1 MIKPLKDWNK
11 FWFEPQTAHVLGLAR
26 IAIGLITIYSY
37 ALFAKDV
44 TVFFSDQGV
53 LTSQTLAL
61 TMTRDW
67 HSLLY
72 YITSPL
78 GVKLLLALLFI
89 AAFSFT
95 IGFKTRA
102 SAIILFVLV
111 ASFNERN
118 NLVLNSGD
126 TVLRLMIFFFIF
138 SPAGRAYA
146 VDSLMARLKIPES
159 EAMLPFAS
167 PSWAQRMMQI
177 QVAVIYFVTAYA
189 KSRGELWHGGEAIY
203 YVVGLIDF
211 HITGVEQ
218 LMNYPLIYSALTF
231 VTLFVELSLPFLLFF
246 RATRPYAV
254 VAGIGLHAWTMV
266 FMLLP
271 VFPILMMSTYI
282 IFFSEDELGGLL
294 QRIRTRLKKRGRVFF
309 DGHCPLCLRS
319 RKIITLMDL
328 FARVDFVDFRPL
340 KSKQLPK
347 GVDLEK
353 LEGEMHLVTPKGK
366 VLKGFEA
373 FRWMSAR
380 IAATFWLTPFFF
392 FPGVPYF
399 GKKLYRWV
407 ARNRLALVKVKG
419 ADKCPLHG
427 CERV

>member
-1 MIKPLKDWNK
+1 MINPLKDWNK
-11 FWFEPQTAHVLGLAR
+11 FWFEPQTVHVLGLFR

-44 TVFFSDQGV
+44 TIFFSDEGV
-53 LTSQTLAL
+53 LTSQTLAS

-78 GVKLLLALLFI
+78 GVKLVLALLFI

-102 SAIILFVLV
+102 SAIVLFVLV

-126 TVLRLMIFFFIF
+126 TVLRIMIFFFIF

-146 VDSLMARLKIPES
+146 VDSLMARLKIPEP

-167 PSWAQRMMQI
+167 PPWAQRMMQI

-203 YVVGLIDF
+203 YIVGLIDF

-218 LMNYPLIYSALTF
+218 LMNYPLIYSSLAFL
-231 VTLFVELSLPFLLFF
+231 TLFAEVSLPFLLFF
-246 RATRPYAV
+246 KATRPYAV
-254 VAGIGLHAWTMV
+254 LMGIGLHAWIMV
-266 FMLLP
+266 FMTLP

-282 IFFSEDELGGLL
+282 VFFSEDEVNGLL
-294 QRIRTRLKKRGRVFF
+294 ERIRLQWGKKGRVYF
-309 DGHCPLCLRS
+309 DGNCPLCLRS
-319 RKIITLMDL
+319 RKIMKLMDL

-347 GVDLEK
+347 GVNLEN

-380 IAATFWLTPFFF
+380 LPATFWLTPLFYMPSAAF
-392 FPGVPYF
+392 F
-399 GKKLYRWV
+399 GKKIYRWV
-407 ARNRLALVKVKG
+407 ARNRLVLVKVKG